1 MSKDEFDKRFSQT
14 FSDAMRSMNFPELI
28 QQELKKS
35 ANENGKISY
44 EDLASSILLL
54 SIQINKKVMQSV
66 LSDFLQIDQ

>member
-14 FSDAMRSMNFPELI
+14 FSDAMRSVDFPELI
-28 QQELKKS
+28 QQELNKN
-35 ANENGKISY
+35 ANGNGKISY
-44 EDLASSILLL
+44 EDLASTILLL